1 MQSHVISYRI
11 LQAQHIYARQQ
22 SRYFEK
28 ERKKRRK
35 TREKRKDKRKKKKDK
50 KIIRSNIEGN
60 ECPEKYY
67 EQRAREDQR
76 GEDKNK
82 QKTFEPEAR

>member
-1 MQSHVISYRI
+1 MLYRTGYYKRN
-11 LQAQHIYARQQ
+11 IYTHASNPDTLKKREKKGERQE
-22 SRYFEK
+22 RK
-28 ERKKRRK
+28 ER
-35 TREKRKDKRKKKKDK
+35 TRGKKKKDK